1 MQQGLPSFS
10 TGRGKVSI
18 KVCQLNFTMEIGLV
32 SINFGYRFKR
42 TGFQIFELLEIQVVK
57 IHVIFNLIAK
67 TMNLTVLF
75 VINFLTISVV
85 SLNLFPNELEFR
97 QAFIVGSFGQILV
110 RIGKILN
117 RMNSFQAH
125 GFKKE

>member
-1 MQQGLPSFS
+1 
-10 TGRGKVSI
+10 
-18 KVCQLNFTMEIGLV
+18 MEIGLV

-125 GFKKE
+125 GFKKEYKK